1 MHDGIVLI
9 HHVSCQ
15 SAIKGHGIRYV
26 MVYAYGG
33 YSLRDVALTTSDIEF
48 SVQFKER
55 NGKEKVMHYQM
66 PQDDT
71 YYNRGKVKYKIHL
84 MRCLGMIVL
93 GNIYIPFCLKLDSN
107 GNVVKSI
114 ETRNRWI
121 SDILDSKLTFLKDG
135 MISQFPQW

>member
-1 MHDGIVLI
+1 
-9 HHVSCQ
+9 
-15 SAIKGHGIRYV
+15 

-33 YSLRDVALTTSDIEF
+33 YSLRDVALTTSDMEF

-55 NGKEKVMHYQM
+55 NGQEKVMHYQM

-84 MRCLGMIVL
+84 MRCIRMIVS

-135 MISQFPQW
+135 IISQFSRW

>member
-1 MHDGIVLI
+1 
-9 HHVSCQ
+9 
-15 SAIKGHGIRYV
+15 

-33 YSLRDVALTTSDIEF
+33 YTLRDVALTTSEMEF

-71 YYNRGKVKYKIHL
+71 YYNRGKDKYIQNIFNV
-84 MRCLGMIVL
+84 RMIVL

-114 ETRNRWI
+114 ATRNRWI

-135 MISQFPQW
+135 MISQFPRW